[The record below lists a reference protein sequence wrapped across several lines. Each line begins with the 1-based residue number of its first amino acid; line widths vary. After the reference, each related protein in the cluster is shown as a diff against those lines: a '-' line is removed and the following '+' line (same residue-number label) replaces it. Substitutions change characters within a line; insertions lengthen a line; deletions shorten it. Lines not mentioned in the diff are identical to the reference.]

1 MEVSQ
6 LDADARRLAGALGRL
21 PPKEAR
27 PAFIVVSGL
36 PGTGKS
42 YLSQRLAERLG
53 YPVLESDALRKR
65 LFRVPVYSAA
75 ESAYLFRAIHG
86 LIEDLLGKGIPLI
99 LDATNLAERHRRVL
113 YDIAGR
119 TGARLVLVRVIAPPE
134 VVKSRLEDRAA
145 GEVSDADWE
154 VYRKLEPTAE
164 KIRRPHFTVDASLD
178 ITPVLDEIAS
188 EVKA

>member
-6 LDADARRLAGALGRL
+6 LNADARRLAAVLGKL

-27 PAFIVVSGL
+27 PAFIMVSGL

-42 YLSQRLAERLG
+42 TLSRRLAQRLG
-53 YPVLESDALRKR
+53 YPVLESDAIRKR
-65 LFRVPVYSAA
+65 LFRGPVYSAA

-99 LDATNLAERHRRVL
+99 MDTTNLAERHRKVL
-113 YDIAGR
+113 YDITER
-119 TGARLVLVRVIAPPE
+119 TGARLFLARVVAPPE
-134 VVKSRLEDRAA
+134 VVKSRLDARAA
-145 GEVSDADWE
+145 GEASDADWE

-164 KIRRPHFTVDASLD
+164 KIRRPHFIVDTSVD
-178 ITPVLDEIAS
+178 ITPALDKIVRA
-188 EVKA
+188 VKT